1 MSCAIISARYM
12 IGATLSSFGRTP
24 FSRARKPYIDKTD
37 LLRYHFDLVMEPH
50 FTRNTVRHQ
59 QKPPKRVFFA
69 ASIVMFFLS
78 LSAADSIGFVPYY
91 IDGTPSSDERVA
103 LSNLPELGP
112 STGSGQADEQPF
124 MVSGVEP
131 ERIIIPAIGLDLPV
145 SNPATRDLAALDA
158 ILQNGPARYVDSAE
172 LGEKGNA
179 LIFAHSSRLPVV
191 HNQMY
196 RAFNR
201 VSELSPGDTIT
212 ISGEGK
218 SYISTVS
225 SVRRGNANDEII
237 DLSQDGGTR
246 LTLVTCDTLTSKDS
260 RWILDAEFVGVL

>member
-1 MSCAIISARYM
+1 M

-37 LLRYHFDLVMEPH
+37 LLRYHFDLGMEPH
-50 FTRNTVRHQ
+50 FTRNTARHQ

-103 LSNLPELGP
+103 LSNLPELGSEP
-112 STGSGQADEQPF
+112 VPAEEPTLPTAL
-124 MVSGVEP
+124 P

-145 SNPATRDLAALDA
+145 SNPATRDLASLDA

-172 LGEKGNA
+172 LGEKGNV

-218 SYISTVS
+218 SYIYTVS
-225 SVRRGNANDEII
+225 SVRRGNASDEII